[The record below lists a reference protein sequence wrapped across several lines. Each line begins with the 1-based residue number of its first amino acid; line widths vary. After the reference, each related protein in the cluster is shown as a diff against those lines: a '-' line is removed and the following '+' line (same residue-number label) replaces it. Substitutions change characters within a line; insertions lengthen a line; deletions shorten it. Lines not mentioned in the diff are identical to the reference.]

1 MKLLIADDEQLT
13 RKGIEESLD
22 LKALSV
28 DQVIL
33 ADDGLHGLEEARKNP
48 PDLVL
53 TDVRM
58 PRMTGVEM
66 AEQILKD
73 DPDVSIV
80 FMSAYSDKE
89 YLKAAIKLKAVSYV
103 EKPLDLE
110 ELQASL
116 KEAAENRLARLHSRS
131 IAQSH
136 EKHLMAKLALGLT
149 EKESSQSMEIRQL
162 IQSLKLPFS
171 SSTSFSTIVVR
182 FLSPISDMPSGISR
196 ELNQRFENNLNAHG
210 IQRIY
215 AFHADHDMV
224 IHLYSERRL
233 EEEKLKSITRRLT
246 EDLKNTCH
254 FFVARGP
261 IVSGAERIFHSY
273 EQAVK
278 MLELG
283 FFFELDSELPEQVP
297 GSSAVPFADLM
308 PDFLL
313 AMTNEQESQ
322 ALKVAERL
330 HASISPALLTANQAR
345 DLYYK
350 YLGKLDEYA
359 TAKHISLWNRPDGVQ
374 ESIWDNASVCIT
386 LSQLNQ
392 LFTEKLKQ
400 FFSILKNGQGEN
412 PVVFQIKEFIH
423 QNYPLPTL
431 SVPDI
436 SEHVNLSSSYVCT
449 LFKTETGQTLN
460 QYLNEYR
467 IRMSKQLLAD
477 QRFKIT
483 DISSKVGY
491 SDGNYYSKA
500 FKKMVGLSP
509 SEYREKMLS

>member
-103 EKPLDLE
+103 EKP
-110 ELQASL
+110 
-116 KEAAENRLARLHSRS
+116 
-131 IAQSH
+131 
-136 EKHLMAKLALGLT
+136 LALGLT

-330 HASISPALLTANQAR
+330 YASISPALLTANQAR